1 MSISIQQWYQQ
12 LTQASEICELELL
25 WIPDPKGF
33 DGTEN
38 ADKLAKIGAAK
49 EHIDIDYQ
57 CKLATNVI
65 KTAKKEWLQK
75 GIGKML
81 PE

>member
-1 MSISIQQWYQQ
+1 MSIFKSKAVLECYQQ
-12 LTQASEICELELL
+12 LTQASEFCELELL
-25 WIPDPKGF
+25 WIPGHKGF
-33 DGTEN
+33 DGNEN

-49 EHIDIDYQ
+49 EHIDYQ

-75 GIGKML
+75 AF
-81 PE
+81 ER